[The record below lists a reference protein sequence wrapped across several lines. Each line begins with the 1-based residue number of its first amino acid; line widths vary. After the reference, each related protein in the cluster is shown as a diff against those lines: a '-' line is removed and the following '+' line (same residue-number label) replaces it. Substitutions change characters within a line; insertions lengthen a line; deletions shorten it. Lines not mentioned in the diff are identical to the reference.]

1 MMASFIGDGVN
12 IAARLERLAPAGRIT
27 LSGQVH
33 DFTEGKIKES
43 ISFIGEHEVKNIER
57 PIRVYQLAA
66 AEDTIE
72 GASATNKNPSDPNLQ
87 SKPSMAVLPLTN
99 MSHAVDEAYFADGI
113 SEDII
118 TELSR
123 FQELDVVARNS
134 TFTYRGGAVNVQ
146 TVGKELNVRYVLEG
160 SVRKSGDRV
169 RVTAQLVETDTGHH
183 LWAGRYDR
191 RLEDVFAVQDELTGE
206 IIATLIGKL
215 FDNERRRSRS
225 DERTENLKAYELV
238 LRGRECWFMGTKEDN
253 AAARELYEQAIAVDP
268 EYGRAYSSLAWSY
281 LSAYNEYWT
290 NEAAATLA
298 KALKIALQGVEIN
311 PASHSNRLA
320 LGQVY
325 FY

>member
-1 MMASFIGDGVN
+1 
-12 IAARLERLAPAGRIT
+12 
-27 LSGQVH
+27 
-33 DFTEGKIKES
+33 
-43 ISFIGEHEVKNIER
+43 
-57 PIRVYQLAA
+57 
-66 AEDTIE
+66 
-72 GASATNKNPSDPNLQ
+72 
-87 SKPSMAVLPLTN
+87 
-99 MSHAVDEAYFADGI
+99 
-113 SEDII
+113 
-118 TELSR
+118 
-123 FQELDVVARNS
+123 
-134 TFTYRGGAVNVQ
+134 
-146 TVGKELNVRYVLEG
+146 
-160 SVRKSGDRV
+160 
-169 RVTAQLVETDTGHH
+169 
-183 LWAGRYDR
+183 
-191 RLEDVFAVQDELTGE
+191 
-206 IIATLIGKL
+206 LIGKL